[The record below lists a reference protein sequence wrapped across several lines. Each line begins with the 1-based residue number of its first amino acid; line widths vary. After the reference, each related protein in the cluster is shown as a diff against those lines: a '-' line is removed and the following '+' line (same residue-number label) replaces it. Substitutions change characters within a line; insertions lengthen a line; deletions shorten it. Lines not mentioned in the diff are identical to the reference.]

1 MFEARIA
8 RGISVLDL
16 GWRERV
22 DPDQRY
28 TLTGEQLARAFA
40 ASRFHQMF
48 LDGWPLDRAL
58 RGFVTAN
65 ESAGGLASTF
75 DEAGYPA
82 VLEAVLDH
90 VRDLP
95 PLAEVLRDLTY
106 DNSWT
111 DAEAGSV
118 GEFGEWYGLIHVQ
131 SDEEVT
137 ADGGSGAYAGY
148 VVPEGTYIVH
158 QDSQGLFGFTRYPV
172 YAEQALAAWYELQR
186 RFLPSGEGWS
196 P

>member
-1 MFEARIA
+1 MTDAP
-8 RGISVLDL
+8 VLSL
-16 GWRERV
+16 WRHNRL
-22 DPDQRY
+22 DQPY
-28 TLTGEQLARAFA
+28 ALTAEQLARQLV

-48 LDGWPLDRAL
+48 CDGWPLDRAL
-58 RGFVTAN
+58 RGLLTAG
-65 ESAGGLASTF
+65 EQDGGLASTF

-82 VLEAVLDH
+82 VLEAVLEH

-118 GEFGEWYGLIHVQ
+118 DQFGDWYGLIHVQ
-131 SDEEVT
+131 SDEEVA

-148 VVPEGTYIVH
+148 VVPEGTYILH
-158 QDSQGLFGFTRYPV
+158 QDSQGLFTFTRYPV
-172 YAEQALAAWYELQR
+172 YAEEALAAWEEIQR

>member
-1 MFEARIA
+1 MVGVTDSPTLALWRHN
-8 RGISVLDL
+8 RLDQL
-16 GWRERV
+16 
-22 DPDQRY
+22 Y
-28 TLTGEQLARAFA
+28 TLTGEQFARQFA

-48 LDGWPLDRAL
+48 LDGRPLDRAL
-58 RGFVTAN
+58 RGLLTAN
-65 ESAGGLASTF
+65 ESDGGLASTL
-75 DEAGYPA
+75 DETGYPA

-95 PLAEVLRDLTY
+95 PPVEVLRDLTY
-106 DNSWT
+106 DNAWT

-118 GEFGEWYGLIHVQ
+118 GEFGEWYGLIHVTT
-131 SDEEVT
+131 DEEVL

-158 QDSQGLFGFTRYPV
+158 QDADGACGFTRYPV
-172 YAEQALAAWYELQR
+172 HSADALAAWAEIQR
-186 RFLPSGEGWS
+186 RFPADGCWS